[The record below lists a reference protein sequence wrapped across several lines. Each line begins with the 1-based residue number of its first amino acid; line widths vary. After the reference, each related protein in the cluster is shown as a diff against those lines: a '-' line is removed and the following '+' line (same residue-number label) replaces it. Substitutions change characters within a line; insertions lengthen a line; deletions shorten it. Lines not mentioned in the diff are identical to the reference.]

1 MSIWSIIFIIILTFG
16 STWIV
21 LSCLYAASEADREED
36 DTDDGEDFK
45 R

>member
-1 MSIWSIIFIIILTFG
+1 MKIYVIIAVIALTFLC
-16 STWIV
+16 TWIIV
-21 LSCLYAASEADREED
+21 CCLYAASEADREED